1 MGKSK
6 GNAAAVGAQGRVIED
21 GPDLSHIAEPLR
33 ALAVSIDTL
42 VPDPENARLHPEENL
57 DAIVRSLDRFG
68 QDQPLV
74 VQRQGMIVRKGNGRL
89 AAAKRLGW
97 KSIAAVI
104 VDEDNIDA
112 AARAIA
118 DNRTAELAQWDE
130 RVLLKT
136 MAAWKEAKPEAK
148 TTELGFR
155 EDVLAAMA
163 ARVQQQEAEAQAGE
177 IPAPQAPQDFPSIGE
192 DLHTDYQCPKCSYTW
207 SGKPK

>member
-1 MGKSK
+1 MAKTK
-6 GNAAAVGAQGRVIED
+6 GNAATVGAQGRVIED
-21 GPDLSHIAEPLR
+21 GPDLSHIAEALR
-33 ALAVSIDTL
+33 PLAVDIDSL
-42 VPDPENARLHPEENL
+42 VPDPENARLHPEDNL

-74 VQRQGMIVRKGNGRL
+74 VQKQGRIVRKGNGRL

-97 KSIAAVI
+97 KTIAAVI

-136 MAAWKEAKPEAK
+136 MAAWKEAKPDAK
-148 TTELGFR
+148 TTDLGFR
-155 EDVLAAMA
+155 EDALAAMA
-163 ARVQQQEAEAQAGE
+163 ARIQQQEAEQP
-177 IPAPQAPQDFPSIGE
+177 PAELPVPEAPQDFPSVGE
-192 DLHTDYQCPKCSYTW
+192 DLKTDYQCPSCKYQW